1 MTDVVSSKPDVHD
14 MVVVHR
20 SFRQWCAD
28 FPDLVRGLRLG
39 DTARTALVV
48 DAVRFTLIGLET
60 HHVSEDEFLWPRLAA
75 RTAGQA
81 ETIARMEEQ
90 HHRLE
95 ELVAQVTGALD
106 ELAADPRQPLREQVA
121 AQLAE
126 LRSVLNAHMDE
137 EENTILPLAAE
148 YLSVAEWEELGK
160 SSLAKLDN
168 KQLLRA
174 FSALMAVATPEE
186 KRTLLTKAPL
196 PARLLWRLSGR
207 RSHARWRARVYGA
220 KTVK

>member
-20 SFRQWCAD
+20 TFRRSCAEL
-28 FPDLVRGLRLG
+28 PDLVRGLRPG
-39 DTARTALVV
+39 DTARAGLVV
-48 DAVRFTLIGLET
+48 DAVRFMLMGLEA
-60 HHVSEDEFLWPRLAA
+60 HHLSEDEFLWPRLAA
-75 RTAGQA
+75 RAVVQA
-81 ETIARMEEQ
+81 EAITRMEEQ

-95 ELVAQVTGALD
+95 ELVTQVRVALD
-106 ELAADPRQPLREQVA
+106 GLAADPRQPLCEQVA

-126 LRSVLNAHMDE
+126 LGSVLTAHMDE

-148 YLSVAEWEELGK
+148 HLSVAEWEELGEI
-160 SSLAKLDN
+160 SLAKLE
-168 KQLLRA
+168 KKHLLRA

-186 KRTLLTKAPL
+186 QQTILTKAPL

-207 RSHARWRARVYGA
+207 RSQARWEARLHGA
-220 KTVK
+220 

>member
-20 SFRQWCAD
+20 SFRQWCAEL
-28 FPDLVRGLRLG
+28 PDLVRGLRPG
-39 DTARTALVV
+39 ETARAALVV
-48 DAVRFTLIGLET
+48 DAVRFMLIGLET
-60 HHVSEDEFLWPRLAA
+60 HHLSEDEYLWPRLAD

-81 ETIARMEEQ
+81 GAITRMEEQ

-95 ELVAQVTGALD
+95 ELVTQVTGTLN
-106 ELAADPRQPLREQVA
+106 ELAADPRQPLCEQVA
-121 AQLAE
+121 AQLIE

-137 EENTILPLAAE
+137 EENTILPLVTE

-160 SSLAKLDN
+160 SSLAKLD
-168 KQLLRA
+168 KKHLLRA

-186 KRTLLTKAPL
+186 QRTLLTKAPL

-207 RSHARWRARVYGA
+207 RSHARWKARLYTG
-220 KTVK
+220 

>member
-1 MTDVVSSKPDVHD
+1 MSDAVISKPDVHD

-20 SFRQWCAD
+20 TFRRSCAEL
-28 FPDLVRGLRLG
+28 PDLVRGLRPG
-39 DTARTALVV
+39 DIARAALVV
-48 DAVRFTLIGLET
+48 DAVRFMLMGLEA

-81 ETIARMEEQ
+81 EAIARMEEQ

-95 ELVAQVTGALD
+95 ELLAQVTGALD
-106 ELAADPRQPLREQVA
+106 GLAADPRPPLCAQVA

-126 LRSVLNAHMDE
+126 LGSVLNAHMDE

-148 YLSVAEWEELGK
+148 HLSVAEWEELGEI
-160 SSLAKLDN
+160 SLAKLD
-168 KQLLRA
+168 KKHLLRA

-186 KRTLLTKAPL
+186 QRTLLTKAPL
-196 PARLLWRLSGR
+196 PARVLWRLSGR
-207 RSHARWRARVYGA
+207 RSYARREARLYG
-220 KTVK
+220 V

>member
-20 SFRQWCAD
+20 TFRRSCAEL
-28 FPDLVRGLRLG
+28 PDLVRGLRPG
-39 DTARTALVV
+39 DTARAGLVV
-48 DAVRFTLIGLET
+48 DAVRFMLMGLEA

-75 RTAGQA
+75 RAVVQA
-81 ETIARMEEQ
+81 EAITRMEEQ

-95 ELVAQVTGALD
+95 ELVTQVRGALD
-106 ELAADPRQPLREQVA
+106 GLAADPRQPLCEQVV

-126 LRSVLNAHMDE
+126 LGSVLTAHMDE

-148 YLSVAEWEELGK
+148 HLSVAEWEELGEI
-160 SSLAKLDN
+160 SLAKLE
-168 KQLLRA
+168 KKHLLRA

-186 KRTLLTKAPL
+186 QQTILTKAPL

-207 RSHARWRARVYGA
+207 RSQARWEARLHGA
-220 KTVK
+220 